1 MSVLAGQPQASI
13 EPMMLYMGRLAREAA
28 GELALAT
35 TAQKNAALEAMAERH
50 RGAYGARSSKP
61 TRTIST
67 PRAARAATRP
77 SSTGWR

>member
-28 GELALAT
+28 RELALAS
-35 TAQKNAALEAMAERH
+35 TAQKNAALEAMAEAASRH
-50 RGAYGARSSKP
+50 ARARSSKP